1 MKTLYL
7 KTTII
12 LISVLTLIITVVSFW
27 PNQTDETEKASQI
40 IQRRLEQNLPV
51 EVTREWVDEQNITQ
65 PEKLYRTALFY
76 NQSSGPENLRHIKTV
91 DCAKQI
97 IEDYPDTE
105 QAESSG
111 IGDNIKVVINMLS
124 TDAADSFAIDSLFQ
138 YVDENLSIA
147 KNPQLMTG
155 SGFTI
160 GVADS
165 NFRAQLNITKTQLR
179 FSEETQ
185 LLLLLADG
193 TSGYINIGEEIVVP
207 QFSYSNQWYTSKV
220 YDFRRAGRSLKVTAQ
235 KLPSGHVYMELTPVF
250 SNFLSDGGDL
260 ELTEL
265 STTVTVSPSQ
275 TLVIGGGDT
284 STENVATALLAYQ
297 KSGRQR
303 KTLITV
309 TPYIR

>member
-1 MKTLYL
+1 MKKRISLILLVCLLAGCETSPLSSESDYDRVSSEMDRL
-7 KTTII
+7 K
-12 LISVLTLIITVVSFW
+12 
-27 PNQTDETEKASQI
+27 A
-40 IQRRLEQNLPV
+40 
-51 EVTREWVDEQNITQ
+51 
-65 PEKLYRTALFY
+65 
-76 NQSSGPENLRHIKTV
+76 
-91 DCAKQI
+91 
-97 IEDYPDTE
+97 

-111 IGDNIKVVINMLS
+111 IGDNIKIVINMLS

-138 YVDENLSIA
+138 YVDKNLSIA

-165 NFRAQLNITKTQLR
+165 SFRAQLNVTKTQLR

-193 TSGYINIGEEIVVP
+193 TSGYINIGEEIAVP
-207 QFSYSNQWYTSKV
+207 QFSYSNHWYSSAA
-220 YDFRRAGRSLKVTAQ
+220 YDFRRAGRSLKVTAR
-235 KLPSGHVYMELTPVF
+235 KLSSGLVYMELTPVF

-260 ELTEL
+260 EITEL

-284 STENVATALLAYQ
+284 STENVATALLAFRQ
-297 KSGRQR
+297 SGRQR
-303 KTLITV
+303 RTLITV
-309 TPYIR
+309 TPYTR